1 MEKTNLE
8 LTMFFEHVEE
18 APVDPI
24 FGLTAAFNADLRAT
38 KINLSVGVYK
48 TADLKTPMLE
58 SVKAAERHLLEV
70 EKTKDYLP
78 IDGLKAYLEQVG
90 ELVFGDF
97 WRHKKECVSMIQTI
111 GGTGALRIGG
121 DFLRKEVSDQL
132 YLSEP
137 TWPNH
142 RAVFTKSGFK
152 LDFYPYYD
160 RDRQCVDFERMKEFL
175 NGLAPKSVV
184 LLHASCHNPTGFD
197 LTLDQWRQLSELFFA
212 KQLLPFFD
220 FAYQGFDKG
229 LEEDAVAVRLFA
241 EAGHEMLVASSYS
254 KNFTLYSERIGAL
267 FVVSNSEK
275 AAKHL
280 TSQLKILVRTTYSNP
295 PRHGAEVVATILRNR
310 SLREEWELELTKMRE
325 RIAEMRHAFARAL
338 IAKNPRFLFLEA
350 SKGLFSFCG
359 LEKAQVDRITK
370 EFGIYMAND
379 GRINV
384 AGLNWDNLD
393 YVVNAIISVL

>member
-1 MEKTNLE
+1 
-8 LTMFFEHVEE
+8 MFFEDVEE

-58 SVKAAERHLLEV
+58 SVKAAEKHLLEV

-78 IDGLKAYLEQVG
+78 IDGLKSYLDRVG

-97 WRHKKECVSMIQTI
+97 WRSKKECVSAIQTI

-121 DFLRKEVSDQL
+121 DFLRKEVSDRL

-142 RAVFTKSGFK
+142 RAVFTKCGFK

-160 RDRQCVDFERMKEFL
+160 RERKSVDFERMKDFL
-175 NGLAPKSVV
+175 NDLEPKSVV
-184 LLHASCHNPTGFD
+184 ILHACCHNPTGFD
-197 LTLDQWRQLSELFFA
+197 LTLDQWRQLSELFFS
-212 KQLLPFFD
+212 KQLFPFFD
-220 FAYQGFDKG
+220 FAYQGFDRS
-229 LEEDAVAVRLFA
+229 LEEDAAVVRLFA

-254 KNFTLYSERIGAL
+254 KNFTLYSERVGAL
-267 FVVSNSEK
+267 FAIANSEK
-275 AAKHL
+275 TAKHL

-295 PRHGAEVVATILRNR
+295 PRHGAEVVATILGDR
-310 SLREEWELELTKMRE
+310 SLREQWELELTKMRE
-325 RIAEMRHAFARAL
+325 RIAEMRYAFARAL

-359 LEKAQVDRITK
+359 LEKTQVDRITK
-370 EFGIYMAND
+370 EFGIYMTND

-393 YVVNAIISVL
+393 YVVNAIISVTI